1 MILLQEQESLEYEF
15 RLEKARQEA
24 EKVRIDAEGKA
35 IANRIL
41 AASLTPNIL
50 KEKYKTGFQYFDIQI
65 DDKKLTKLNAKDAKR
80 NNAKI
85 LEYNKVKKAHALL
98 EAKVKQIH
106 KYTTVVFLS
115 SIISGL
121 VVIVVS
127 AFLFM
132 QSSDKLTNMT
142 ETSREALVVFA
153 ENVDGVN
160 ASLKNLDTAIKK
172 QGDLLAINEKL
183 VVTLDKIEKRVEKS
197 NENTVGELQLITTTL
212 INELGKN
219 SQISI
224 ENNKKLSANLA
235 KLNRSNSKTIAKAIQ
250 QISNKA
256 IYKQIVAN
264 QAIQAQQISKLVKQ
278 NNNVLGKIADK
289 TSRIK
294 YP

>member
-1 MILLQEQESLEYEF
+1 MDTKMEAVQESIKLA
-15 RLEKARQEA
+15 L
-24 EKVRIDAEGKA
+24 DAA
-35 IANRIL
+35 D
-41 AASLTPNIL
+41 AATDVTS
-50 KEKYKTGFQYFDIQI
+50 
-65 DDKKLTKLNAKDAKR
+65 
-80 NNAKI
+80 
-85 LEYNKVKKAHALL
+85 EYNKVKKAHALL
-98 EAKVKQIH
+98 EAKVKQIL

-121 VVIVVS
+121 VVIVAS

-160 ASLKNLDTAIKK
+160 ASLKNLDNAIKK

-183 VVTLDKIEKRVEKS
+183 VLTLEKVEKRVQKA
-197 NENTVGELQLITTTL
+197 NENTVDELQVITKAL
-212 INELGKN
+212 INELNKN
-219 SQISI
+219 SQVSI
-224 ENNKKLSANLA
+224 ENNKKLSENLV
-235 KLNRSNSKTIAKAIQ
+235 KLNRSNSKTISKAIQ

-264 QAIQAQQISKLVKQ
+264 QAIQAQQISKLIKQ
-278 NNNVLGKIADK
+278 NNNVLGKMADK

>member
-1 MILLQEQESLEYEF
+1 MDTKMEAVQESIKLA
-15 RLEKARQEA
+15 L
-24 EKVRIDAEGKA
+24 DAA
-35 IANRIL
+35 D
-41 AASLTPNIL
+41 AATDVTS
-50 KEKYKTGFQYFDIQI
+50 
-65 DDKKLTKLNAKDAKR
+65 
-80 NNAKI
+80 
-85 LEYNKVKKAHALL
+85 EYNKVKKAHALL

-115 SIISGL
+115 SIVSGL
-121 VVIVVS
+121 AVIIFS
-127 AFLFM
+127 AILFM
-132 QSSDKLTNMT
+132 QSSNKLTNMT

-172 QGDLLAINEKL
+172 QGDLLEINEKL
-183 VVTLDKIEKRVEKS
+183 VITLDKIEKRVQKS
-197 NENTVGELQLITTTL
+197 NENTVGELQLITKTL
-212 INELGKN
+212 IDEISKN
-219 SQISI
+219 TQANID
-224 ENNKKLSANLA
+224 NNKKLNANLE
-235 KLNRSNSKTIAKAIQ
+235 KLNKSNSRTISNAIQ

-278 NNNVLGKIADK
+278 NNSVLGKIADK

>member
-1 MILLQEQESLEYEF
+1 MDTKMEAVQESIKLA
-15 RLEKARQEA
+15 L
-24 EKVRIDAEGKA
+24 DAA
-35 IANRIL
+35 D
-41 AASLTPNIL
+41 AATDVTS
-50 KEKYKTGFQYFDIQI
+50 
-65 DDKKLTKLNAKDAKR
+65 
-80 NNAKI
+80 
-85 LEYNKVKKAHALL
+85 EYNKVKKAHEKL

-106 KYTTVVFLS
+106 KYTTIVFLS

-160 ASLKNLDTAIKK
+160 ASLKNLDAAIKK
-172 QGDLLAINEKL
+172 QGDLLEVNKKL
-183 VVTLDKIEKRVEKS
+183 VLTLNKIEKRVQTS
-197 NENTVGELQLITTTL
+197 NENTVAELQLITNTL
-212 INELGKN
+212 VNELNKN
-219 SQISI
+219 SQASF
-224 ENNKKLSANLA
+224 ENNKSLTTNIE
-235 KLNRSNSKTIAKAIQ
+235 KLNKSNNKSISKAIQ

-256 IYKQIVAN
+256 IYKKIVAN
-264 QAIQAQQISKLVKQ
+264 QAIQAQQISKLLKQ
-278 NNNVLGKIADK
+278 NNNVLSKIADK

>member
-1 MILLQEQESLEYEF
+1 MDTKIEAVQESIKLA
-15 RLEKARQEA
+15 L
-24 EKVRIDAEGKA
+24 DAA
-35 IANRIL
+35 D
-41 AASLTPNIL
+41 AATDVTS
-50 KEKYKTGFQYFDIQI
+50 
-65 DDKKLTKLNAKDAKR
+65 
-80 NNAKI
+80 
-85 LEYNKVKKAHALL
+85 EYNNVRKAHAKL

-106 KYTTVVFLS
+106 KYTTIVFIS

-121 VVIVVS
+121 LVIAIS

-132 QSSDKLTNMT
+132 QSSDKLSNMT

-160 ASLKNLDTAIKK
+160 SSLKSLDVAIKK
-172 QGDLLAINEKL
+172 QGDLLAVNQKL
-183 VVTLDKIEKRVEKS
+183 VNTMNKIEKRVQIS
-197 NENTVGELQLITTTL
+197 NENTVGELQLITKTL
-212 INELGKN
+212 INELNKN
-219 SQISI
+219 SQVTID
-224 ENNKKLSANLA
+224 NNKKLIVNLE
-235 KLNRSNSKTIAKAIQ
+235 KLNKSNSRTIAKAIQ

-256 IYKQIVAN
+256 IYIQIVAN

>member
-1 MILLQEQESLEYEF
+1 MDTKMEAVQESIKLA
-15 RLEKARQEA
+15 L
-24 EKVRIDAEGKA
+24 DAA
-35 IANRIL
+35 D
-41 AASLTPNIL
+41 AATDVTS
-50 KEKYKTGFQYFDIQI
+50 
-65 DDKKLTKLNAKDAKR
+65 
-80 NNAKI
+80 
-85 LEYNKVKKAHALL
+85 EYNKVKKAHALL

-115 SIISGL
+115 SIVSGL
-121 VVIVVS
+121 AVIIFS
-127 AFLFM
+127 AILFM
-132 QSSDKLTNMT
+132 QSSNKLANMT

-172 QGDLLAINEKL
+172 QGDLLVINEKL
-183 VVTLDKIEKRVEKS
+183 VVTLDKIEKRVQKS
-197 NENTVGELQLITTTL
+197 NENTIGELQLITKTL
-212 INELGKN
+212 IDELNKN
-219 SQISI
+219 SQVNI
-224 ENNKKLSANLA
+224 ENNKKLNANLE
-235 KLNRSNSKTIAKAIQ
+235 KLNKSNSATISKAIQ

-278 NNNVLGKIADK
+278 NNSVLDKIADK

>member
-1 MILLQEQESLEYEF
+1 MEAVQESIKLA
-15 RLEKARQEA
+15 L
-24 EKVRIDAEGKA
+24 DAA
-35 IANRIL
+35 D
-41 AASLTPNIL
+41 AATDVTS
-50 KEKYKTGFQYFDIQI
+50 
-65 DDKKLTKLNAKDAKR
+65 
-80 NNAKI
+80 
-85 LEYNKVKKAHALL
+85 EYNKVKKAHALL

-115 SIISGL
+115 SIVSGL
-121 VVIVVS
+121 AVIIFS
-127 AFLFM
+127 AILFM
-132 QSSDKLTNMT
+132 QSSNKLTNMT

-172 QGDLLAINEKL
+172 QGDLLEINEKL
-183 VVTLDKIEKRVEKS
+183 VITLDKIEKRVQKS
-197 NENTVGELQLITTTL
+197 NENTVGELQLITKTL
-212 INELGKN
+212 IDEISKN
-219 SQISI
+219 TKANIA
-224 ENNKKLSANLA
+224 NNKKLNTNLE
-235 KLNRSNSKTIAKAIQ
+235 KLNKSNSRTISNAIQ

-278 NNNVLGKIADK
+278 NNSVLGKIADK

>member
-1 MILLQEQESLEYEF
+1 MDTKMEAVQESIKLA
-15 RLEKARQEA
+15 L
-24 EKVRIDAEGKA
+24 DAA
-35 IANRIL
+35 D
-41 AASLTPNIL
+41 AATDVTS
-50 KEKYKTGFQYFDIQI
+50 
-65 DDKKLTKLNAKDAKR
+65 
-80 NNAKI
+80 
-85 LEYNKVKKAHALL
+85 EYNKVKKAHALL

-183 VVTLDKIEKRVEKS
+183 VVTLDKIEKRVEKQVTS
-197 NENTVGELQLITTTL
+197 LLTFNRRHLKSQCQRVNMYCRRIMNDAPQNFLGLPGRHLHALSFVDCKDPETHAHRPIAHHRRPQKTETL
-212 INELGKN
+212 LYSHEH
-219 SQISI
+219 
-224 ENNKKLSANLA
+224 
-235 KLNRSNSKTIAKAIQ
+235 
-250 QISNKA
+250 
-256 IYKQIVAN
+256 
-264 QAIQAQQISKLVKQ
+264 
-278 NNNVLGKIADK
+278 NVVN
-289 TSRIK
+289 
-294 YP
+294 

>member
-1 MILLQEQESLEYEF
+1 MDTKIEAVQESIKLA
-15 RLEKARQEA
+15 L
-24 EKVRIDAEGKA
+24 DAA
-35 IANRIL
+35 D
-41 AASLTPNIL
+41 AATDVTS
-50 KEKYKTGFQYFDIQI
+50 
-65 DDKKLTKLNAKDAKR
+65 
-80 NNAKI
+80 
-85 LEYNKVKKAHALL
+85 EYNNVRKAHAKL

-106 KYTTVVFLS
+106 KYTTIVFIS

-121 VVIVVS
+121 LVIAIS

-132 QSSDKLTNMT
+132 QSSDKLSNMT

-160 ASLKNLDTAIKK
+160 SSLKSLDLAIKK
-172 QGDLLAINEKL
+172 QGDLLTVNQKL
-183 VVTLDKIEKRVEKS
+183 VNTMNKIEKRVQKS
-197 NENTVGELQLITTTL
+197 NENTIGELQLITKTL
-212 INELGKN
+212 INELNKS
-219 SQISI
+219 SQVTMDS
-224 ENNKKLSANLA
+224 NKKLIVNLE
-235 KLNRSNSKTIAKAIQ
+235 KLNKSNSRTIAKAIQ

-278 NNNVLGKIADK
+278 NNSVLGKIADK

>member
-1 MILLQEQESLEYEF
+1 MDTKMEAVQESIKLA
-15 RLEKARQEA
+15 L
-24 EKVRIDAEGKA
+24 DAA
-35 IANRIL
+35 D
-41 AASLTPNIL
+41 AATDVTS
-50 KEKYKTGFQYFDIQI
+50 
-65 DDKKLTKLNAKDAKR
+65 
-80 NNAKI
+80 
-85 LEYNKVKKAHALL
+85 EYNKVKKAHALL

-115 SIISGL
+115 SIVSGL
-121 VVIVVS
+121 AVIIFS
-127 AFLFM
+127 AILFM
-132 QSSDKLTNMT
+132 QSSNKLTNMT

-172 QGDLLAINEKL
+172 QGDLLEINEKL
-183 VVTLDKIEKRVEKS
+183 VITLDKIEKRVQKS
-197 NENTVGELQLITTTL
+197 NENTVGELQLITKTL
-212 INELGKN
+212 VDEISKN
-219 SQISI
+219 TQANID
-224 ENNKKLSANLA
+224 NNKKLNANLE
-235 KLNRSNSKTIAKAIQ
+235 KLNKSNSRTISKAIQ

-278 NNNVLGKIADK
+278 NNSVLGKIADK

>member
-1 MILLQEQESLEYEF
+1 MDTKIEAVQESIKLA
-15 RLEKARQEA
+15 L
-24 EKVRIDAEGKA
+24 DAA
-35 IANRIL
+35 D
-41 AASLTPNIL
+41 AATDVTS
-50 KEKYKTGFQYFDIQI
+50 
-65 DDKKLTKLNAKDAKR
+65 
-80 NNAKI
+80 
-85 LEYNKVKKAHALL
+85 EYNKVKKAHAIL

-106 KYTTVVFLS
+106 KYTTVVFVS

-121 VVIVVS
+121 VVIAVS

-132 QSSDKLTNMT
+132 QSSNKLSNMT

-160 ASLKNLDTAIKK
+160 SSLKNLDNAIKE
-172 QGDLLAINEKL
+172 QGDLLKINKKL
-183 VVTLDKIEKRVEKS
+183 VDTLGQIEIRVKKS
-197 NENTVGELQLITTTL
+197 NDNTVGELRLITKTL
-212 INELGKN
+212 ITELSKN
-219 SQISI
+219 TQVNI
-224 ENNKKLSANLA
+224 ENNKKLNANLG
-235 KLNRSNSKTIAKAIQ
+235 KLNRANSKTIAKAIN

-264 QAIQAQQISKLVKQ
+264 QAIQAQQISRLVKQ

>member
-1 MILLQEQESLEYEF
+1 MDTKIEAVQESIKLA
-15 RLEKARQEA
+15 L
-24 EKVRIDAEGKA
+24 DAA
-35 IANRIL
+35 D
-41 AASLTPNIL
+41 AATDVTS
-50 KEKYKTGFQYFDIQI
+50 
-65 DDKKLTKLNAKDAKR
+65 
-80 NNAKI
+80 
-85 LEYNKVKKAHALL
+85 EYNKVKKAHAIL

-106 KYTTVVFLS
+106 KYTTVVFVS

-121 VVIVVS
+121 VVIAVS

-132 QSSDKLTNMT
+132 QSSNKLSNMT

-160 ASLKNLDTAIKK
+160 SSLKNLDNAIKE
-172 QGDLLAINEKL
+172 QGDLLKINKKL
-183 VVTLDKIEKRVEKS
+183 VDTLGQIEIRVKNS
-197 NENTVGELQLITTTL
+197 NDNTVGELRLITKTL
-212 INELGKN
+212 ITELNKN
-219 SQISI
+219 TQVNI
-224 ENNKKLSANLA
+224 ENNKKLNANLG
-235 KLNRSNSKTIAKAIQ
+235 KLNRANSKTISKAIN

-264 QAIQAQQISKLVKQ
+264 QAIQAQQISRLVKQ

>member
-1 MILLQEQESLEYEF
+1 MDTKMEAVQESIKLA
-15 RLEKARQEA
+15 L
-24 EKVRIDAEGKA
+24 DAA
-35 IANRIL
+35 D
-41 AASLTPNIL
+41 AATDVTS
-50 KEKYKTGFQYFDIQI
+50 
-65 DDKKLTKLNAKDAKR
+65 
-80 NNAKI
+80 
-85 LEYNKVKKAHALL
+85 EYNKVKKAHALL

-115 SIISGL
+115 SIVSGL
-121 VVIVVS
+121 AVIIFS
-127 AFLFM
+127 AILFM
-132 QSSDKLTNMT
+132 QSSNKLANMT

-172 QGDLLAINEKL
+172 QGDLLVINEKL
-183 VVTLDKIEKRVEKS
+183 VVTLDKIEKRVQKS
-197 NENTVGELQLITTTL
+197 NENTIGELQLITKTL
-212 INELGKN
+212 IDELNKN
-219 SQISI
+219 SQVNI
-224 ENNKKLSANLA
+224 ENNKKLNANLER
-235 KLNRSNSKTIAKAIQ
+235 LNKSNSATISKAIQ

-278 NNNVLGKIADK
+278 NNSVLGKIADK